1 MGTNFCVCNDSNNKE
16 QESNIFSIIKNSR
29 NGKENELKTVTLQ
42 NKLTKGSEFKSIR
55 DDNSTLNNKLD
66 NYMNE
71 IYKTNEE
78 KNPDN
83 EICDP
88 KIGENLHFS
97 GKFNEFPNNNIP
109 KYNLINGKIDN
120 EFNSL
125 DIKENTEIITNG
137 ADITKKNNQLG
148 FISFKS
154 LIVDNNH
161 NIHMKENK
169 DNNVS
174 NSQQNNKSKEAA
186 NIKKSID
193 FENND
198 GNSKIKENG
207 SPIYDRNINYSE
219 LRYNDISI
227 YSDTS
232 DKDYLNYESDYHNS
246 NDRKENRNDDSLFDE
261 YDNNN

>member
-219 LRYNDISI
+219 LRYNDISK

-232 DKDYLNYESDYHNS
+232 DKDYLNSS
-246 NDRKENRNDDSLFDE
+246 
-261 YDNNN
+261 